1 MDDKS
6 HTTIQTGC
14 ISSISNEQYSTEEER
29 TREVRWN
36 VSYFPKTY
44 AFLKKSLFLKI
55 LIEWRVLKLHFLG
68 KKKIQQSKTS
78 VICIKYLSFCPQSI
92 ILFEPQTSG
101 RSYRWWLQL
110 FQPSLKLS
118 VNLEKGRCAQR
129 LLIDF
134 LHKPI
139 SSLKL
144 KTAN

>member
-6 HTTIQTGC
+6 HTTIWTSC
-14 ISSISNEQYSTEEER
+14 ISSISNEHYSTEEER

-36 VSYFPKTY
+36 VSYLPKTY

-68 KKKIQQSKTS
+68 EKKNPTVQNLS
-78 VICIKYLSFCPQSI
+78 ICLKYLSFCPQSVV
-92 ILFEPQTSG
+92 LFEPQTSG

-118 VNLEKGRCAQR
+118 VNLEKGRCAHR

-139 SSLKL
+139 SLLKL
-144 KTAN
+144 RTEN